1 MTVFALKTIAQ
12 KMRRRGN
19 YSMFVD
25 KDKLKQAKEE
35 RREKIR
41 RYLKEHFGQESNR
54 ISSTVDV
61 IDDIYLKHMNK
72 ADMQANLM
80 SFRQILGK
88 DQYSELKKEV
98 DKHLML
104 EFEALKEKRLIKK
117 AEKKASLTGEGAS
130 P

>member
-1 MTVFALKTIAQ
+1 
-12 KMRRRGN
+12 
-19 YSMFVD
+19 MFVD
-25 KDKLKQAKEE
+25 KDKLRQAKEE

-98 DKHLML
+98 DKHLIL